1 MAAPIGA
8 YSLPVDTMVW
18 LGTVIMSVTMGGAF
32 LVGGVLGAGPMPAMV
47 AAEAKT
53 AGACAPAAAPTVV
66 TAPVA
71 IGSPEL
77 R

>member
-8 YSLPVDTMVW
+8 CSLSVDTMVW
-18 LGTVIMSVTMGGAF
+18 LGTVIMIGTMGGAF
-32 LVGGVLGAGPMPAMV
+32 PVGGALGAGPMPAMV

-53 AGACAPAAAPTVV
+53 AGACAPAAAP
-66 TAPVA
+66 VA